1 MDEPSPQQQLMR
13 MISGYWL
20 TQAIYVAAK
29 LGIADLVASGP
40 QTAEALAKQ
49 TDTQPRALYRLLRAL
64 ASVGVFAEGSDG
76 GFALTPMA
84 DLLRRDVPG
93 SQQAMAIMTGEEHYV
108 AYSELLWSVRTGK
121 PGFDKVYGAP
131 VFDFLAKHPEQAR
144 VFDRAMVS
152 VHGRETG
159 AMLDA
164 YDFSGIGVLADVGG
178 GNGSVLPAVLR
189 KHPAMR
195 GMLYDLPN
203 VVERARDSLR
213 DAGLA
218 DRCQVVAGSFFESVP
233 AGADAYQMRHIIHD
247 WDHDRCVRILRN
259 IHQVA
264 DAKTR
269 LLIVEGI
276 VPPSNAPAFGKLLDL
291 TMLVIPGGEERTRD
305 EYDALFRAG
314 GWRLE
319 RVVPTTAEV
328 SVLEGRKA

>member
-1 MDEPSPQQQLMR
+1 

-20 TQAIYVAAK
+20 TQAVYVAAK
-29 LGIADLVASGP
+29 LGIADLLAGGP
-40 QTAEALAKQ
+40 QTAETLARQ
-49 TDTQPRALYRLLRAL
+49 TDTQPPALYRLLRAL
-64 ASVGVFAEGSDG
+64 ASVGVFAVDSDRRFG
-76 GFALTPMA
+76 LTPMA
-84 DLLRRDVPG
+84 DCLRRDVPD
-93 SQQAMAIMTGEEHYV
+93 SQQAMAIMNGEEHYV

-121 PGFDKVYGAP
+121 PAFDKVYGAP
-131 VFDFLAKHPEQAR
+131 VFDFLASHPDQAR

-178 GNGSVLPAVLR
+178 GNGSVLTAVLR

-203 VVERARDSLR
+203 VAERARDSLR
-213 DAGLA
+213 ESGLA
-218 DRCQVVAGSFFESVP
+218 DRCQVVAGSFFDSVP
-233 AGADAYQMRHIIHD
+233 AGADAYLMRHIIHD

-264 DAKTR
+264 DARTR

-276 VPPSNAPAFGKLLDL
+276 VPPGNAPAFGKLLDL

-314 GWRLE
+314 GWRVE
-319 RVVPTTAEV
+319 RVVSTAAEV